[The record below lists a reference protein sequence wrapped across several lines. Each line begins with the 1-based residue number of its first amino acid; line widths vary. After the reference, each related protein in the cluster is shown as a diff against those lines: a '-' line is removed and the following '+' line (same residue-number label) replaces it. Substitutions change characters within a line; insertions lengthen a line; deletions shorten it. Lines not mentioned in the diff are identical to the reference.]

1 MPRDVPAGYERVL
14 REGTELVARRDI
26 VDSLRS
32 ALATGTLYD
41 YAARHPDARALTGR
55 TIAYAAPLVNGER
68 VVIRHNQH
76 GGLLARYTRDR
87 FLWPTRAPHE
97 LRVALRL
104 AQEEVATPE
113 VLGYAAYPAGPLLRR
128 SDVVTREIADAN
140 DLATEIALVS
150 DGAER
155 SAVFA
160 ATIELIRALVRAG
173 AVHHDLNLKNVL
185 IARLTATRPT
195 AFVLDVDRVEFRT
208 PGAAEVAAANLR
220 RFLRSAR
227 KWQRFH
233 QLRFLP
239 GELDRLGSEVLA
251 R

>member
-1 MPRDVPAGYERVL
+1 MPRNVPAGYERVL
-14 REGTELVARRDI
+14 LDGIELVARHD
-26 VDSLRS
+26 VASSLRS
-32 ALATGTLYD
+32 ALESGTLYE
-41 YAARHPDARALTGR
+41 YASRQPEARLLTGR
-55 TIAYAAPLVNGER
+55 TIAYAAPLPTGPR
-68 VVIRHNQH
+68 VVIRHNRH
-76 GGLLARYTRDR
+76 GGMLARYTGDR

-104 AQEEVATPE
+104 AQEDVATPE
-113 VLGYAAYPAGPLLRR
+113 VLGYALYAAGPLVRR
-128 SDVVTREIADAN
+128 SDVVTREIMNAQ
-140 DLATEIALVS
+140 DLATELGSIGEGP
-150 DGAER
+150 DR

-185 IARLTATRPT
+185 ITRLTGRRP
-195 AFVLDVDRVEFRT
+195 AALVLDVDRVEFRI
-208 PGAAEVAAANLR
+208 PGSADVAAANLR

-227 KWQRFH
+227 KWERLH

>member
-1 MPRDVPAGYERVL
+1 MPRDVPAGYERML
-14 REGTELVARRDI
+14 LDGIELVARYD
-26 VDSLRS
+26 VAPGLRS
-32 ALATGTLYD
+32 ALASGTLYE
-41 YAARHPDARALTGR
+41 YAARQPDARMLTGR
-55 TIAYAAPLVNGER
+55 TIAYAAPLPSGPR
-68 VVIRHNQH
+68 VVVRHNRH
-76 GGLLARYTRDR
+76 GGMLARYTGDR
-87 FLWPTRAPHE
+87 FLWPTRAPYE

-104 AQEEVATPE
+104 AQEDVATPE
-113 VLGYAAYPAGPLLRR
+113 VLGYAIYSAGPLVRR
-128 SDVVTREIADAN
+128 SDVVTREIMNAN
-140 DLATEIALVS
+140 DLATEMAAIG

-155 SAVFA
+155 SAVLA

-185 IARLTATRPT
+185 VTRLTNRPT
-195 AFVLDVDRVEFRT
+195 ALVLDVDRVEFRA
-208 PGAAEVAAANLR
+208 PGSADVAAANLR

-227 KWQRFH
+227 KWQRVH